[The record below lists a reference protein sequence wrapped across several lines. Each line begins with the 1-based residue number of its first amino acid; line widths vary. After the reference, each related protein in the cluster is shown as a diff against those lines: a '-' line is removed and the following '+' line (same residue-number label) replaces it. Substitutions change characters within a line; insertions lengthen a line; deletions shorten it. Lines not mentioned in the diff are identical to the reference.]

1 MWFRQNKLLVGTM
14 LVVLMLLLSSLSIS
28 GCARTGAVPRGW
40 SGVAVAENTLFLGTM
55 EGKVVALNA
64 SSGARLWPQDF
75 TLETQAATGGFG
87 CEAPSTT
94 GKLIALNIS
103 DGSRLW
109 EVSIETSK
117 PAAGGFGC
125 APASTGL
132 VIYGNPAVD
141 GDLVYIGGYNGK
153 VYAIS
158 SSTRLSKE
166 KYLDEN
172 DPQPII
178 GGAVVSQGKLYI
190 GSSDGKVYALGT
202 TSLDNEWDSPFETR
216 DKIWASPAIDE
227 GTLYIGSFDQKLYAL
242 NAADGS
248 KRWEFKT
255 EGAIVSTPLIYN
267 DTVYIG
273 SFDRYFYAIDATD
286 GRLRW
291 KFMGTNWFWAKA
303 VAHNNIIYAPCLDGK
318 VYVLDAESG
327 REVVDAIDLGSP
339 VSSSPVLVDDLL
351 IIASEEGK
359 LYSLDTI
366 NNQVKQL
373 ADLAVRVYA
382 PLSASDGMVYIHT
395 EKNTLHAMDV
405 QTGAEREFN
414 IK

>member
-1 MWFRQNKLLVGTM
+1 MGIKRNSILLGKVLLL
-14 LVVLMLLLSSLSIS
+14 LVVLLGGLTTYGCVGIKSTPEGGS
-28 GCARTGAVPRGW
+28 GGTIADG
-40 SGVAVAENTLFLGTM
+40 TLYLTTPS
-55 EGKVVALNA
+55 V
-64 SSGARLWPQDF
+64 S
-75 TLETQAATGGFG
+75 TGGFG
-87 CEAPSTT
+87 CAASPATS
-94 GKLIALNIS
+94 KLVALDIS

-109 EVSIETSK
+109 EVSLETSRS
-117 PAAGGFGC
+117 AGGFGC
-125 APASTGL
+125 APASGGL
-132 VIYGNPAVD
+132 AVYGNPAVD
-141 GDLVYIGGYNGK
+141 GDLVYIGGYDGR

-202 TSLDNEWDSPFETR
+202 TSLDNEWDSPFETG

-273 SFDRYFYAIDATD
+273 SFDRYFYAIDATN

-303 VAHNNIIYAPCLDGK
+303 VAHNNIIYAPSLDGK

-327 REVVDAIDLGSP
+327 REVVAAIDLGSP
-339 VSSSPVLVDDLL
+339 VSSSPVLADDLL

-382 PLSASDGMVYIHT
+382 PLSASDGMIFIHT
-395 EKNTLHAMDV
+395 EKNTLHAMDI

>member
-1 MWFRQNKLLVGTM
+1 MGIKRNSILLGKI
-14 LVVLMLLLSSLSIS
+14 LLLLFVLLGGLTAYGCVGIRSTPEGGS
-28 GCARTGAVPRGW
+28 GGTIADGTLYLTTPAV
-40 SGVAVAENTLFLGTM
+40 
-55 EGKVVALNA
+55 A
-64 SSGARLWPQDF
+64 SSG
-75 TLETQAATGGFG
+75 FG
-87 CEAPSTT
+87 CSAPPVTS
-94 GKLIALNIS
+94 KLIALDIS

-109 EVSIETSK
+109 EVSLETSRS
-117 PAAGGFGC
+117 AAGFSC
-125 APASTGL
+125 APSSAGL
-132 VIYGNPAVD
+132 AVYGNPAVD

-172 DPQPII
+172 DSHPII
-178 GGAVVSQGKLYI
+178 GGAVISEGKLYI
-190 GSSDGKVYALGT
+190 GSSNGKVYALGT
-202 TSLDNEWDSPFETR
+202 TSLDNEWDSPFETG
-216 DKIWASPAIDE
+216 DKIWSSPAIDE
-227 GTLYIGSFDQKLYAL
+227 ETLYIGSFDKKLYAL

-286 GRLRW
+286 GHLRW
-291 KFMGTNWFWAKA
+291 KRMATNWFWAKA
-303 VAHNNIIYAPCLDGK
+303 IAHNNIIYAPCLDGK
-318 VYVLDAESG
+318 VYVLDAENG

-366 NNQVKQL
+366 TNQIKQL
-373 ADLAVRVYA
+373 ADLAARVYA
-382 PLSASDGMVYIHT
+382 PLSANGWMVFVHT
-395 EKNTLHAMDV
+395 EKNTLHAVDI

-414 IK
+414 IG

>member
-1 MWFRQNKLLVGTM
+1 MGIKRNSILLGKALLLM
-14 LVVLMLLLSSLSIS
+14 VVLLGGLTAYGCVGIKSTPEGGS
-28 GCARTGAVPRGW
+28 GGTIADGTLYLTTPAV
-40 SGVAVAENTLFLGTM
+40 
-55 EGKVVALNA
+55 
-64 SSGARLWPQDF
+64 
-75 TLETQAATGGFG
+75 ATGGFG
-87 CEAPSTT
+87 CSAPSVTS
-94 GKLIALNIS
+94 KLVALDIS

-109 EVSIETSK
+109 EVSLETSRS
-117 PAAGGFGC
+117 AGGFGC
-125 APASTGL
+125 APASGGL
-132 VIYGNPAVD
+132 AVYGNPAVD
-141 GDLVYIGGYNGK
+141 GDLVYIGGYDGR

-202 TSLDNEWDSPFETR
+202 TSLDNEWDSPFETG

-227 GTLYIGSFDQKLYAL
+227 GTLYIGSFDKKLYAL

>member
-1 MWFRQNKLLVGTM
+1 VGIKHKSILLGKVLLL
-14 LVVLMLLLSSLSIS
+14 LVVLLGGLTAYGCVGIKSTPEGGSGGTIANGTLYLSTASIS
-28 GCARTGAVPRGW
+28 A
-40 SGVAVAENTLFLGTM
+40 
-55 EGKVVALNA
+55 
-64 SSGARLWPQDF
+64 
-75 TLETQAATGGFG
+75 GGFG
-87 CEAPSTT
+87 CAAPSATS
-94 GKLIALNIS
+94 KLVALDIA

-109 EVSIETSK
+109 EVSLETSRS
-117 PAAGGFGC
+117 AGGFGC
-125 APASTGL
+125 APAATG
-132 VIYGNPAVD
+132 VAVYGNPAVD
-141 GDLVYIGGYNGK
+141 GDLVYIGGYDGK

-178 GGAVVSQGKLYI
+178 GGVVVSQGKLYI

-202 TSLDNEWDSPFETR
+202 TSLDNEWDSPFETG
-216 DKIWASPAIDE
+216 DKIWSSPAIDE
-227 GTLYIGSFDQKLYAL
+227 GTLYIGSFDKKLYAL
-242 NAADGS
+242 NATDGS
-248 KRWEFKT
+248 KKWEFKT
-255 EGAIVSTPLIYN
+255 EGAIVSTPLIHN

-291 KFMGTNWFWAKA
+291 KFMGKNWFWAKA
-303 VAHNNIIYAPCLDGK
+303 VAHNNVIYAPCLDGK

-327 REVVDAIDLGSP
+327 REVVDAIDLRSP

-351 IIASEEGK
+351 IVASEEGK
-359 LYSLDTI
+359 LYSLDTV

-373 ADLAVRVYA
+373 ADLEAKIYA
-382 PLSASDGMVYIHT
+382 PLSSSDGMVYIHT
-395 EKNTLHAMDV
+395 EQDTLYSVDV